1 MSDIIQLLPDSVA
14 NQIAAG
20 EVIQRPASMLKE
32 LVENAIDAGSTDI
45 KIIVKDAGRTLVQ
58 VIDNGCGMSATDAR
72 LSFERHATSKIKNV
86 NDLFAIRTMGFRG
99 EALASIAA
107 VAQTELKTKKHG
119 DELGTHIV
127 MSGSEVQKQEV
138 INCPTGSNFIV
149 RDLFFNVPA
158 RRRFLKK
165 DSTELRHI
173 ITEFQHVALAN
184 PDISFSLEHN
194 NMAMFQ
200 LPVSNLRQRIINM
213 TGKSMNNQLV
223 PVEVNTT
230 LIQIHG
236 FIGKP
241 EAARKSSGDQFLFVN
256 QRYMRH
262 PYMNKAITE
271 AYSNL
276 ILPNT
281 IPAYFLYFE
290 VDPKI
295 IDINIHPT
303 KTEIKFED
311 ERAIWHILNAT
322 IKESL
327 GKHNMIPTIDFD
339 TTDKMDIPV
348 SNKNNDPDAPSVKV
362 DPHFN
367 PFDTPTP
374 DPSSFGGPSLH
385 PSGGGSGGAFRNASS
400 TPKGWQQLYDDF
412 ESDKGNMPFEKE
424 TQTQTLI
431 NTITTSNWDTHPEPH
446 QHTLDSQYDNTGAK
460 PGSTCFQFK
469 NKYIL
474 TAGKSGLMMVDQKRA
489 HERILFE
496 RLMRS
501 VTTKQSM
508 TQQSLFPEQLEF
520 NAEDAIVVKE
530 LLQDLKLFGLDIKES
545 KANIFEVRGMP
556 ANMEKMNPKL
566 LLDQII
572 EDYKSGEVNL
582 QADLKERIARL
593 MAKQSSIKS
602 GQTLRSEEMD
612 ELIGQLFTCEVPNYS
627 PDGKPIIS
635 ILSNQEIEIRFK

>member
-45 KIIVKDAGRTLVQ
+45 KIIIKDAGRTLVQ

-72 LSFERHATSKIKNV
+72 LAFERHATSKIKNV

-119 DELGTHIV
+119 DELGTHLV
-127 MSGSEVQKQEV
+127 LSGSEVQKQEV

-173 ITEFQHVALAN
+173 ITEFQHVVLAN

-194 NMAMFQ
+194 NMPMFQ

-213 TGKSMNNQLV
+213 TGKTMNSQLV
-223 PVEVNTT
+223 PVETNTT

-262 PYMNKAITE
+262 PYMHKAITE

-311 ERAIWHILNAT
+311 ERAIWHILHAT

-327 GKHNMIPTIDFD
+327 GKHNMVPTIDFD
-339 TTDKMDIPV
+339 TVDKMDIPV
-348 SNKNNDPDAPSVKV
+348 HNKNSDLDDPSVKLN
-362 DPHFN
+362 PHFN

-374 DPSSFGGPSLH
+374 DSSSFGGPSLNS
-385 PSGGGSGGAFRNASS
+385 PAGGKGRSNVS
-400 TPKGWQQLYDDF
+400 TPKGWEQLYDDF
-412 ESDKGNMPFEKE
+412 ESEKGSMPFEAE
-424 TQTQTLI
+424 TVTQTV
-431 NTITTSNWDTHPEPH
+431 TTSNWDTPAQAH
-446 QHTLDSQYDNTGAK
+446 QHTLEPQYDNTGAK
-460 PGSTCFQFK
+460 PGASCFQFK

-474 TAGKSGLMMVDQKRA
+474 TAGKSGLMMIDQKRA

-496 RLMRS
+496 RLMRYI
-501 VTTKQSM
+501 TKQQSM

-520 NAEDAIVVKE
+520 NAEDALVVRE
-530 LLQDLKLFGLDIKES
+530 LMADLKLFGLDMKEP
-545 KANIFEVRGMP
+545 KTNIFEVSGMP
-556 ANMEKMNPKL
+556 VNMEKMNPKL
-566 LLDQII
+566 LIDQII
-572 EDYKSGEVNL
+572 EDYKSGEVDL
-582 QADLKERIARL
+582 EADLKERIARL
-593 MAKQSSIKS
+593 MARQSSIKS
-602 GQTLRSEEMD
+602 GQALRTEEMD

>member
-119 DELGTHIV
+119 DELGSHLV
-127 MSGSEVQKQEV
+127 LSGSEVQKQEV

-173 ITEFQHVALAN
+173 ITEFQHVVLAN

-194 NMAMFQ
+194 NMPMFQ

-213 TGKSMNNQLV
+213 TGKTMNNQLV
-223 PVEVNTT
+223 PVETNTT
-230 LIQIHG
+230 LVNIHG

-262 PYMNKAITE
+262 PYMHKAITE

-311 ERAIWHILNAT
+311 ERAIWHILHAT

-339 TTDKMDIPV
+339 MVDKMDIPV
-348 SNKNNDPDAPSVKV
+348 RNKNNDPDNPSVKV
-362 DPHFN
+362 NPHFN

-374 DPSSFGGPSLH
+374 DPSRFGGSSLNL
-385 PSGGGSGGAFRNASS
+385 PVGGKGRSNAS
-400 TPKGWQQLYDDF
+400 TPKGWEQLYDDF
-412 ESDKGNMPFEKE
+412 ESEKGSMPFEAE
-424 TQTQTLI
+424 TVTQI
-431 NTITTSNWDTHPEPH
+431 VTTSNWDTPAQAHQQTLEP
-446 QHTLDSQYDNTGAK
+446 QYDNTGVK
-460 PGSTCFQFK
+460 PGASCFQFK

-474 TAGKSGLMMVDQKRA
+474 TAGKSGLMMIDQKRA

-496 RLMRS
+496 RLMRYI
-501 VTTKQSM
+501 TKQQSM
-508 TQQSLFPEQLEF
+508 SQQSLFPEQLEF
-520 NAEDAIVVKE
+520 NAEDAIVVRE
-530 LLQDLKLFGLDIKES
+530 LIADLKMFGLDMKES
-545 KANIFEVRGMP
+545 KTNIFEVRGMP
-556 ANMEKMNPKL
+556 VNMEKMNPKL

-572 EDYKSGEVNL
+572 DDYKSGEVDL
-582 QADLKERIARL
+582 EADLKERIARL

-602 GQTLRSEEMD
+602 GQALRIEEMD

-635 ILSNQEIEIRFK
+635 ILSNQEMENRFK

>member
-119 DELGTHIV
+119 DELGSHLV
-127 MSGSEVQKQEV
+127 LSGSEVQKQEV

-173 ITEFQHVALAN
+173 ITEFQHVVLAN

-194 NMAMFQ
+194 NMPMFQ

-213 TGKSMNNQLV
+213 TGKTMNNQLV
-223 PVEVNTT
+223 PVETNTT
-230 LIQIHG
+230 LVNIHG

-262 PYMNKAITE
+262 PYMHKAITE

-339 TTDKMDIPV
+339 TVDKMDIPV
-348 SNKNNDPDAPSVKV
+348 RNKNTDPEAPSVNV
-362 DPHFN
+362 NPHFN
-367 PFDTPTP
+367 PFDTPPP
-374 DPSSFGGPSLH
+374 DPSSFGGPSLN
-385 PSGGGSGGAFRNASS
+385 PSFGNKGRTGASK
-400 TPKGWQQLYDDF
+400 PKGWQQLYDDF
-412 ESDKGNMPFEKE
+412 ESEKGNMPFEAGTV
-424 TQTQTLI
+424 TQTV
-431 NTITTSNWDTHPEPH
+431 TTSNWDTPAQAH
-446 QHTLDSQYDNTGAK
+446 QHTLEPQYDNTGAK
-460 PGSTCFQFK
+460 PGASCFQFK

-474 TAGKSGLMMVDQKRA
+474 TAGKSGLMMIDQKRA

-496 RLMRS
+496 RLMRYI
-501 VTTKQSM
+501 TKQQSM

-520 NAEDAIVVKE
+520 NAEDAIVVRE
-530 LLQDLKLFGLDIKES
+530 LMADLKLFGLDMNES
-545 KANIFEVRGMP
+545 KTNIFEVRGMP
-556 ANMEKMNPKL
+556 VNMEKMNPKL

-572 EDYKSGEVNL
+572 GDYKSGEVNL
-582 QADLKERIARL
+582 EADLKERIARL

>member
-20 EVIQRPASMLKE
+20 EVIQRPGSMLKE

-72 LSFERHATSKIKNV
+72 LAFERHATSKIKNA

-107 VAQTELKTKKHG
+107 VAQTELKTKKQG
-119 DELGTHIV
+119 DELGTHLV
-127 MSGSEVQKQEV
+127 LSGSEVQKQEV
-138 INCPTGSNFIV
+138 TNCPTGSNFIV

-173 ITEFQHVALAN
+173 ITEFQHVVLAN

-194 NMAMFQ
+194 NMSMFQ

-213 TGKSMNNQLV
+213 TGKNMNNQLV
-223 PVEVNTT
+223 PVETNTT
-230 LIQIHG
+230 LIKIHG

-241 EAARKSSGDQFLFVN
+241 QAARKSSGDQFFFVN

-262 PYMNKAITE
+262 PYLHKAVTE
-271 AYSNL
+271 AYANL

-311 ERAIWHILNAT
+311 ERAIWHILHAS

-327 GKHNMIPTIDFD
+327 GKHNMIPSIDFD
-339 TTDKMDIPV
+339 TDDKVNLPVADKNTDR
-348 SNKNNDPDAPSVKV
+348 DAPPIKV
-362 DPHFN
+362 NPHFN

-374 DPSSFGGPSLH
+374 DTSSFGGPSLH
-385 PSGGGSGGAFRNASS
+385 PPADSSRNSS
-400 TPKGWQQLYDDF
+400 TSSPKGWEQLYNDF
-412 ESDKGNMPFEKE
+412 ESEKGSMPFEAE
-424 TQTQTLI
+424 AHTQTVAS
-431 NTITTSNWDTHPEPH
+431 SNWDTAPEHH
-446 QHTLDSQYDNTGAK
+446 QHTLNADESEGGAR
-460 PGSTCFQFK
+460 PGASCFQFK

-496 RLMRS
+496 RLMKSISTR
-501 VTTKQSM
+501 QSM
-508 TQQSLFPEQLEF
+508 TQQNLFPEQLEF
-520 NAEDAIVVKE
+520 NTQDAVVVRE
-530 LLQDLKLFGLDIKES
+530 LMPDLKLFGLDMNES
-545 KANIFEVRGMP
+545 KTNMFEVKGMP
-556 ANMEKMNPKL
+556 VNMEKMNPKL

-572 EDYKSGEVNL
+572 EDHKHGEVDL
-582 QADLKERIARL
+582 QTDLKERIARL
-593 MAKQSSIKS
+593 MARQSSIKS

-612 ELIGQLFTCEVPNYS
+612 ELIGQLFACEVPNYS

-635 ILSNQEIEIRFK
+635 IISNQEIDMRFK

>member
-20 EVIQRPASMLKE
+20 EVIQRPGSMVKE
-32 LVENAIDAGSTDI
+32 LVENAIDAGSTEI
-45 KIIVKDAGRTLVQ
+45 KIVIKDAGRTLVQ
-58 VIDNGCGMSATDAR
+58 VIDNGCGMSTSDAR
-72 LSFERHATSKIKNV
+72 LAFERHATSKIQHV

-107 VAQTELKTKKHG
+107 VAQTELKTKKQG

-127 MSGSEVQKQEV
+127 IAGSEVEKQEV
-138 INCPTGSNFIV
+138 VNCPSGSNFMV
-149 RDLFFNVPA
+149 KNLFYNVPA
-158 RRRFLKK
+158 RRKFLKK

-173 ITEFQHVALAN
+173 INEFQRIALAN
-184 PDISFSLEHN
+184 PDISFSMEHN
-194 NMAMFQ
+194 NMPLFQ
-200 LPVSNLRQRIINM
+200 LPESNLRQRIINM
-213 TGKSMNNQLV
+213 VGKSMNNQLV
-223 PVEVNTT
+223 PVETDTT
-230 LIQIHG
+230 LIKIHG

-241 EAARKSSGDQFLFVN
+241 EAARKSSGDQFFFVN

-262 PYMNKAITE
+262 PYLHKAVTE

-276 ILPNT
+276 IPANA

-311 ERAIWHILNAT
+311 ERAIWHILNAS

-339 TTDKMDIPV
+339 TADMVNIPV
-348 SNKNNDPDAPSVKV
+348 SDNDGEKETPEIEVNPF
-362 DPHFN
+362 FN

-374 DPSSFGGPSLH
+374 NMPDFNQGSSGPSSPG
-385 PSGGGSGGAFRNASS
+385 GGGSSRSS
-400 TPKGWQQLYDDF
+400 SPSPKGWEQLYNDF
-412 ESDKGNMPFEKE
+412 EAEKGNMPFETTEPGE
-424 TQTQTLI
+424 TV
-431 NTITTSNWDTHPEPH
+431 TTSNWDVEPEPE
-446 QHTLDSQYDNTGAK
+446 QQTFASGNAQAENTGV
-460 PGSTCFQFK
+460 SCFQFK

-474 TAGKSGLMMVDQKRA
+474 TSGKSGLMMVDQKRA

-496 RLMRS
+496 RLMQS
-501 VTTKQSM
+501 ITTQQSM

-520 NAEDAIVVKE
+520 NPEDALVVKE
-530 LLQDLKLFGLDIKES
+530 ILPDLKVFGLDMAENAS
-545 KANIFEVRGMP
+545 NVFEVRGMP
-556 ANMEKMNPKL
+556 VNLEKMNPRL
-566 LLDQII
+566 LLDEII
-572 EDYKSGEVNL
+572 GDYKSGEINL

-593 MAKQSSIKS
+593 MAKQSSIRS
-602 GQTLRSEEMD
+602 GQVLSNEEMD
-612 ELIGQLFTCEVPNYS
+612 ELVGQLFACQVPNYS
-627 PDGKPIIS
+627 PDGKPVVS
-635 ILSNQEIEIRFK
+635 ILSNDEIEMRFK

>member
-20 EVIQRPASMLKE
+20 EVIQRPGSMLKE

-45 KIIVKDAGRTLVQ
+45 KIIIKDAGRTLVQ

-72 LSFERHATSKIKNV
+72 LAFERHATSKIKDV

-119 DELGTHIV
+119 DELGTHLVI
-127 MSGSEVQKQEV
+127 SGSQVESQEV
-138 INCPTGSNFIV
+138 ISCPTGSNFIV
-149 RDLFFNVPA
+149 RNLFYNVPA
-158 RRRFLKK
+158 RRKFLKK

-173 ITEFQHVALAN
+173 INEFQRIVLAN

-194 NMAMFQ
+194 NMPLFQ
-200 LPVSNLRQRIINM
+200 LPVSNLRQRIINIA
-213 TGKSMNNQLV
+213 GKNMNHQLV
-223 PVEVNTT
+223 PVETNTT
-230 LIQIHG
+230 LVKING

-241 EAARKSSGDQFLFVN
+241 EAARKSSGDQFFFVN

-262 PYMNKAITE
+262 PYLHKAITE

-339 TTDKMDIPV
+339 TADMVNIPV
-348 SNKNNDPDAPSVKV
+348 SDQEKEKEMPEIEVNPY
-362 DPHFN
+362 FN

-374 DPSSFGGPSLH
+374 DPSSFGA
-385 PSGGGSGGAFRNASS
+385 GSSVTSSSNRQETRAASPGA
-400 TPKGWQQLYDDF
+400 KGWEQLYNEF
-412 ESDKGNMPFEKE
+412 EAEKGSMPFDTPDPSE
-424 TQTQTLI
+424 
-431 NTITTSNWDTHPEPH
+431 TITTSNWESNTEP
-446 QHTLDSQYDNTGAK
+446 QQQTFLSEDSNVKATTGA
-460 PGSTCFQFK
+460 SCFQFK

-474 TAGKSGLMMVDQKRA
+474 TSGKSGLMMVDQKRA

-496 RLMRS
+496 RLMLS
-501 VTTKQSM
+501 ITNKQSM

-520 NAEDAIVVKE
+520 NVEDSMVVKE
-530 LLQDLKLFGLDIKES
+530 LLGDLKLFGFDMAAIGDHTY
-545 KANIFEVRGMP
+545 EVKGMP
-556 ANMEKMNPKL
+556 INMEKMNPKM
-566 LLDQII
+566 LLDEII
-572 EDYKSGEVNL
+572 NDFKAGEINL
-582 QADLKERIARL
+582 EADLKERIARSI
-593 MAKQSSIKS
+593 AKQSAIKS
-602 GQTLRSEEMD
+602 GQFLSPQEMD
-612 ELIGQLFTCEVPNYS
+612 ELIGQLFACQIPNYS
-627 PDGKPIIS
+627 PDGKPVIS
-635 ILSNQEIEIRFK
+635 ILSNDEIDMRFK

>member
-20 EVIQRPASMLKE
+20 EVIQRPGSMLKE

-45 KIIVKDAGRTLVQ
+45 KVIIKDAGRTLVQ

-72 LSFERHATSKIKNV
+72 LAFERHATSKIKDV

-119 DELGTHIV
+119 DELGTHLVI
-127 MSGSEVQKQEV
+127 SGSQVENQEV

-149 RDLFFNVPA
+149 RNLFYNVPA
-158 RRRFLKK
+158 RRKFLKK
-165 DSTELRHI
+165 DSTELRHLI
-173 ITEFQHVALAN
+173 NEFQRIVLAN

-194 NMAMFQ
+194 KMPLFQ

-213 TGKSMNNQLV
+213 VGKGMNSQLV
-223 PVEVNTT
+223 PVETDTT
-230 LIQIHG
+230 LVKIHG
-236 FIGKP
+236 YVGKP
-241 EAARKSSGDQFLFVN
+241 EAARKSSGDQFFFVN

-262 PYMNKAITE
+262 PYLHKAITE
-271 AYSNL
+271 AYANL
-276 ILPNT
+276 ISPNT

-339 TTDKMDIPV
+339 TADMVDIPV
-348 SNKNNDPDAPSVKV
+348 SDKDAEKENPEIEVN
-362 DPHFN
+362 PFFN
-367 PFDTPTP
+367 PFDTPIP
-374 DPSSFGGPSLH
+374 DPSGFGAGSSSATN
-385 PSGGGSGGAFRNASS
+385 SGGGTRTSS
-400 TPKGWQQLYDDF
+400 PSPKGWEQLYNDF
-412 ESDKGNMPFEKE
+412 EAEKGNMPFDIPQPS
-424 TQTQTLI
+424 QTV
-431 NTITTSNWDTHPEPH
+431 TTSNWETAPEP
-446 QHTLDSQYDNTGAK
+446 QQQTFLSGNTDIEAASGA
-460 PGSTCFQFK
+460 SCFQFK
-469 NKYIL
+469 SKYIL
-474 TAGKSGLMMVDQKRA
+474 TSGKSGLMMVDQKRA

-496 RLMRS
+496 RLMLS
-501 VTTKQSM
+501 ITNKQSM

-520 NAEDAIVVKE
+520 NAEDALVVKE
-530 LLQDLKLFGLDIKES
+530 LLPDLQLFGLDMAEHS
-545 KANIFEVRGMP
+545 DHTFEVRGMP
-556 ANMEKMNPKL
+556 VNMEKMNPKL
-566 LLDQII
+566 LLDEII
-572 EDYKSGEVNL
+572 HDYKLGEVNL
-582 QADLKERIARL
+582 EADLKERIARS
-593 MAKQSSIKS
+593 MAKQSAIKS
-602 GQTLRSEEMD
+602 GQFLSNQEMD
-612 ELIGQLFTCEVPNYS
+612 ELIGQLFACQVPNYS
-627 PDGKPIIS
+627 PDGKPVIS
-635 ILSNQEIEIRFK
+635 ILSNDEIEMRFK